1 MGAHWGAGVG
11 VLAVGQG
18 LAIRAPTE
26 CAGPGECER
35 MTVMSVRGVFLAR
48 SDERR
53 RFLDAEVRTREG
65 VGIKDSPTV
74 VLVPGIGGIG
84 KSSLLRQ
91 FQEACGERDAV
102 AWIDFEEA
110 RKSQP
115 AAFGGDYGPAL
126 QTVLDL
132 IMRECLEALEL
143 HNDRT
148 PAEKAFGE
156 YRSDVVK
163 LPRLFDQMRAA
174 AADATQ
180 SGATKEEIA
189 ALEKSAVAL
198 GTLLTHQP
206 IGVPMAVGAAS
217 AVGQAAASR
226 PGLWKR
232 LRGAPD
238 VAADDYDLATDPHR
252 ALARVFGASIAQL
265 SGLRPLV
272 IFLDTS
278 EIVMPQMQWLRE
290 AMRNSSDR
298 VLWVVA
304 VRLEPEAS
312 ADPNSEVAAFVRQ
325 MPDDRL
331 RLMALTR
338 FDDETVGEYLEN
350 RLPGR
355 HFGADDIIRVAEFT
369 KGLPLAVSLVADLLE
384 RGASLDQAL
393 ATVERPRDVLAPVT
407 AGEVVGALAR
417 RFLIHTEGVASDRA
431 RRDLHRILCLAIA
444 NGYPTRSPD
453 VLRALWDTED
463 DLFDSLRELAD
474 RHDFVMSGTF
484 RLHDDVRDALRAD
497 LCEPVRRT
505 RIQASCRRAATV
517 IENELARQRDLL
529 HTLDDQVN
537 SATYLALLYDLV
549 WYRFW
554 MQPEAGWKSA
564 MTLLPILAVANEQ
577 ATESLLGQ
585 MEWFAE
591 HGTADEAARF
601 DELAEPSRSSFLDE
615 RLARRRGQPVSG
627 AKLAVKVTPT
637 ALAMLSRLTP
647 DEGLL
652 GAPLDRDAGLEV
664 LRTRLLLTNE
674 LGESE
679 LTDATVKLQRL
690 ANSAPGLA
698 TPIAKTLMAAARAGV
713 DSNASPGMLKAA
725 GRAAIASNGLAR
737 QQGWELG
744 HIASALHHPPDLK
757 DLTDQLYTLALEA
770 DPQHAPTLGNY
781 AVFLTA
787 VRGDHDAAEAMYKRA
802 LEADPQH
809 ANTLGNYAR
818 LLFIIGQDEE
828 GERLARQAI
837 PLASPR
843 EDALRA
849 ECNFYLFMHVPVARA
864 EAAAALRELLCRN
877 VSTGDWDFGQNLN
890 RVHRSADSQYP
901 LLLAVADALRVGDAT
916 SLVDYPEWSCA

>member
-1 MGAHWGAGVG
+1 MAS
-11 VLAVGQG
+11 G
-18 LAIRAPTE
+18 LRARP
-26 CAGPGECER
+26 PW
-35 MTVMSVRGVFLAR
+35 SL
-48 SDERR
+48 S
-53 RFLDAEVRTREG
+53 
-65 VGIKDSPTV
+65 
-74 VLVPGIGGIG
+74 PGIGGIG

-132 IMRECLEALEL
+132 IMRECLEAMEL

-174 AADATQ
+174 AADATR

-198 GTLLTHQP
+198 GTLLAHQP
-206 IGVPMAVGAAS
+206 IGVPMAVGAVS

-238 VAADDYDLATDPHR
+238 VGADDYDLATDPHR

-331 RLMALTR
+331 RLMAMTR

-350 RLPGR
+350 RLPGW
-355 HFGADDIIRVAEFT
+355 HFGADDITRVAEFT

-417 RFLIHTEGVASDRA
+417 RFLIHTESVASDRA
-431 RRDLHRILCLAIA
+431 RQDLHRILCLAIA

-529 HTLDDQVN
+529 QTLDDQVN

-554 MQPEAGWKSA
+554 MHPEAGWKSA
-564 MTLLPILAVANEQ
+564 MTLLPLLAVANEQ
-577 ATESLLGQ
+577 ATESLLRQ

-591 HGTADEAARF
+591 HGTADEADRF
-601 DELAEPSRSSFLDE
+601 DELAEPSLSSFLDE
-615 RLARRRGQPVSG
+615 LFARRRGQPVSG
-627 AKLAVKVTPT
+627 AKLAAKVTPT

-664 LRTRLLLTNE
+664 LRTRLLLTSE

-713 DSNASPGMLKAA
+713 DSNASPGLLKAA

-744 HIASALHHPPDLK
+744 HIAATLHHTPDLR
-757 DLTDQLYTLALEA
+757 DLTAQLYTLALEA
-770 DPQHAPTLGNY
+770 DPQHATTLGNY
-781 AVFLTA
+781 ATFLTD
-787 VRGDHDAAEAMYKRA
+787 VRGEHDAAEAMYKRA

-809 ANTLGNYAR
+809 ANNLGNYAR
-818 LLFIIGQDEE
+818 LLFIVGQDQE

-837 PLASPR
+837 TLASPR
-843 EDALRA
+843 EDAVRA

-864 EAAAALRELLCRN
+864 EAAPALRELLRRN

-890 RVHRSADSQYP
+890 RVHKSAGSQYP
-901 LLLAVADALRVGDAT
+901 LLLAVADALRVGNAT
-916 SLVDYPEWSCA
+916 SLVDYPEWSGA

>member
-1 MGAHWGAGVG
+1 
-11 VLAVGQG
+11 
-18 LAIRAPTE
+18 
-26 CAGPGECER
+26 
-35 MTVMSVRGVFLAR
+35 
-48 SDERR
+48 
-53 RFLDAEVRTREG
+53 
-65 VGIKDSPTV
+65 
-74 VLVPGIGGIG
+74 
-84 KSSLLRQ
+84 
-91 FQEACGERDAV
+91 
-102 AWIDFEEA
+102 
-110 RKSQP
+110 
-115 AAFGGDYGPAL
+115 
-126 QTVLDL
+126 
-132 IMRECLEALEL
+132 
-143 HNDRT
+143 
-148 PAEKAFGE
+148 
-156 YRSDVVK
+156 
-163 LPRLFDQMRAA
+163 
-174 AADATQ
+174 
-180 SGATKEEIA
+180 
-189 ALEKSAVAL
+189 
-198 GTLLTHQP
+198 
-206 IGVPMAVGAAS
+206 
-217 AVGQAAASR
+217 
-226 PGLWKR
+226 
-232 LRGAPD
+232 
-238 VAADDYDLATDPHR
+238 
-252 ALARVFGASIAQL
+252 
-265 SGLRPLV
+265 
-272 IFLDTS
+272 
-278 EIVMPQMQWLRE
+278 
-290 AMRNSSDR
+290 
-298 VLWVVA
+298 
-304 VRLEPEAS
+304 
-312 ADPNSEVAAFVRQ
+312 
-325 MPDDRL
+325 
-331 RLMALTR
+331 
-338 FDDETVGEYLEN
+338 
-350 RLPGR
+350 
-355 HFGADDIIRVAEFT
+355 
-369 KGLPLAVSLVADLLE
+369 
-384 RGASLDQAL
+384 
-393 ATVERPRDVLAPVT
+393 
-407 AGEVVGALAR
+407 
-417 RFLIHTEGVASDRA
+417 
-431 RRDLHRILCLAIA
+431 LAIA

-554 MQPEAGWKSA
+554 MHPEAGWKSA
-564 MTLLPILAVANEQ
+564 MTLLPLLAVANEQ
-577 ATESLLGQ
+577 ATESLLRQ

-601 DELAEPSRSSFLDE
+601 DELAEPSLSSFLDE
-615 RLARRRGQPVSG
+615 LLARRRGQPVSR
-627 AKLAVKVTPT
+627 AKLAAKVTPT

-698 TPIAKTLMAAARAGV
+698 TPIAKTLMSTARAGV

-744 HIASALHHPPDLK
+744 HIALAFHHTPDLQ
-757 DLTDQLYTLALEA
+757 DLTDQLYTVALEADPQRAPTLGNYANFLTDVRGDHDAAEAMYKRALEA
-770 DPQHAPTLGNY
+770 DPQHANNLRNY
-781 AVFLTA
+781 ANLLGA

-809 ANTLGNYAR
+809 ARNLGNYAR
-818 LLFIIGQDEE
+818 LLFIIGQDQE

-890 RVHRSADSQYP
+890 RVHRSADSQYGP
-901 LLLAVADALRVGDAT
+901 FPVWWTHGLAARISRETKEWVRHVAASPRST
-916 SLVDYPEWSCA
+916 RKRR